1 MPFPGNWHEN
11 HAAILAR
18 EVRLSDFLIE
28 DDDIVITDDRP
39 FNEYYVL
46 RRLLGK
52 IKGTNKTTW

>member
-1 MPFPGNWHEN
+1 EN
-11 HAAILAR
+11 LVNAILAR

-46 RRLLGK
+46 RRLFEKMRGP
-52 IKGTNKTTW
+52 NKTTW